1 MDAIPSTP
9 FLTDTAPAT
18 LFVALELS
26 RSTWLVAVHSPVVDK
41 VSQHR
46 LEGGDTRGLLELIM
60 RKRTQAAEKL
70 GRPVRVACCFEAGY
84 DGFWLHRWL
93 CARGI
98 ENRVLDAASLL
109 VDRRA
114 RRTAIELAWLWLR
127 HQPGSALARWFHE
140 RVAGAKGRMRR
151 IMLVAMA
158 RKLIV
163 ALWRYATTGAV
174 PEGAVLN
181 GA

>member
-1 MDAIPSTP
+1 MDAMPSTP

-26 RSTWLVAVHSPVVDK
+26 RSTWLVAVHSPAVDK

-46 LEGGDTRGLLELIM
+46 LERGDTKGLLELIT

-93 CARGI
+93 CAQGI
-98 ENRVLDAASLL
+98 ENRALDAASIP
-109 VDRRA
+109 VNRRA
-114 RRTAIELAWLWLR
+114 RRGQNGRPGRAGFVGPLHA
-127 HQPGSALARWFHE
+127 PGSRGEQVLR
-140 RVAGAKGRMRR
+140 
-151 IMLVAMA
+151 
-158 RKLIV
+158 
-163 ALWRYATTGAV
+163 AV
-174 PEGAVLN
+174 HLTHP
-181 GA
+181 